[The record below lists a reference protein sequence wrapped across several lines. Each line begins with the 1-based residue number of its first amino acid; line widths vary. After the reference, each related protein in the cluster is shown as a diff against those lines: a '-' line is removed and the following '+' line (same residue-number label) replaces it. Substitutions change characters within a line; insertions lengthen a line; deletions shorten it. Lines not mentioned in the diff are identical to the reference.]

1 MAALPFSQAAAPYF
15 ASIGCDIV
23 GVHSFTQSRHLLKR
37 SSCPMRSRNSETL
50 LLLPLL
56 PIFFVG
62 IFPML
67 LFGLLGFLG
76 VSLFGILLVC
86 VGLADGLNANS
97 NFNQQVIVHGYAKS
111 TDRSIHATDL
121 HSAMR
126 FALVVDMIGA
136 ALVAVGLCGFFWF
149 G

>member
-1 MAALPFSQAAAPYF
+1 
-15 ASIGCDIV
+15 
-23 GVHSFTQSRHLLKR
+23 
-37 SSCPMRSRNSETL
+37 MRPRNSETL

-76 VSLFGILLVC
+76 ISLFGILLIC
-86 VGLADGLNANS
+86 VGLSDGLNANS
-97 NFNQQVIVHGYAKS
+97 NFNQQVIVHGYANRAS
-111 TDRSIHATDL
+111 RSVQATDL
-121 HSAMR
+121 HSATR

-136 ALVAVGLCGFFWF
+136 ALVAIGASAFSISAE
-149 G
+149 

>member
-1 MAALPFSQAAAPYF
+1 
-15 ASIGCDIV
+15 
-23 GVHSFTQSRHLLKR
+23 
-37 SSCPMRSRNSETL
+37 MRTRESETL

-56 PIFFVG
+56 PIFLVG

-76 VSLFGILLVC
+76 ISLFGILLIC
-86 VGLADGLNANS
+86 VGLSDGLNANN
-97 NFNQQVIVHGYAKS
+97 NFNQQVIVHGYAN
-111 TDRSIHATDL
+111 RANRPMRADL
-121 HSAMR
+121 HSAVR

-136 ALVAVGLCGFFWF
+136 ALVAIGLCGFFYF

>member
-1 MAALPFSQAAAPYF
+1 
-15 ASIGCDIV
+15 
-23 GVHSFTQSRHLLKR
+23 
-37 SSCPMRSRNSETL
+37 MRPRNSETL

-76 VSLFGILLVC
+76 ISLFGILLIC
-86 VGLADGLNANS
+86 VGLSDGLNANS
-97 NFNQQVIVHGYAKS
+97 NFNQQVIVHGYANRAA
-111 TDRSIHATDL
+111 RSMHASDL
-121 HSAMR
+121 HSAVR

-136 ALVAVGLCGFFWF
+136 ALVAVGVCGFFYF
-149 G
+149 S

>member
-1 MAALPFSQAAAPYF
+1 
-15 ASIGCDIV
+15 
-23 GVHSFTQSRHLLKR
+23 
-37 SSCPMRSRNSETL
+37 MRTRQSETL

-76 VSLFGILLVC
+76 ISLFGILLVC
-86 VGLADGLNANS
+86 VGLSDGLNANS
-97 NFNQQVIVHGYAKS
+97 NFNQQVIVHGYANRAS
-111 TDRSIHATDL
+111 RSMQASDL
-121 HSAMR
+121 HSAVR

-136 ALVAVGLCGFFWF
+136 ALVAVGACGFYFF

>member
-1 MAALPFSQAAAPYF
+1 
-15 ASIGCDIV
+15 
-23 GVHSFTQSRHLLKR
+23 
-37 SSCPMRSRNSETL
+37 MRPRQSETL

-56 PIFFVG
+56 PIFLVG

-76 VSLFGILLVC
+76 ISLFGILLVC

-97 NFNQQVIVHGYAKS
+97 NFNQQVIVHGYAN
-111 TDRSIHATDL
+111 RANRPMHATDL
-121 HSAMR
+121 HSATR

-136 ALVAVGLCGFFWF
+136 ALVAIGLCGFFYF

>member
-1 MAALPFSQAAAPYF
+1 MQ
-15 ASIGCDIV
+15 
-23 GVHSFTQSRHLLKR
+23 T
-37 SSCPMRSRNSETL
+37 RNSETL
-50 LLLPLL
+50 LVLPLL

-76 VSLFGILLVC
+76 ISLFGILLIC
-86 VGLADGLNANS
+86 VGLSDGLNAHS
-97 NFNQQVIVHGYAKS
+97 NFNQQIIVHGYAS
-111 TDRSIHATDL
+111 RTSRSIQATDL
-121 HSAMR
+121 HSATR

-136 ALVAVGLCGFFWF
+136 ALVAVGACGFFYF

>member
-1 MAALPFSQAAAPYF
+1 
-15 ASIGCDIV
+15 
-23 GVHSFTQSRHLLKR
+23 
-37 SSCPMRSRNSETL
+37 MRTRESETL

-76 VSLFGILLVC
+76 ISLFGILLVC
-86 VGLADGLNANS
+86 VGLSDGLNANS
-97 NFNQQVIVHGYAKS
+97 NFNQQIIVHGYANRAS
-111 TDRSIHATDL
+111 RSMQAVDL
-121 HSAMR
+121 HSAVR

-136 ALVAVGLCGFFWF
+136 ALVVIGVCGFFYF

>member
-1 MAALPFSQAAAPYF
+1 
-15 ASIGCDIV
+15 
-23 GVHSFTQSRHLLKR
+23 
-37 SSCPMRSRNSETL
+37 MRTRNSETL

-76 VSLFGILLVC
+76 RSPSGTLLVC

-97 NFNQQVIVHGYAKS
+97 TFNQQVIVHGYAN
-111 TDRSIHATDL
+111 RANRPFQAPDL
-121 HSAMR
+121 HAPTHL
-126 FALVVDMIGA
+126 ALAGDMIGA
-136 ALVAVGLCGFFWF
+136 GLVAVGL
-149 G
+149 

>member
-1 MAALPFSQAAAPYF
+1 
-15 ASIGCDIV
+15 
-23 GVHSFTQSRHLLKR
+23 
-37 SSCPMRSRNSETL
+37 MRTRESETL

-76 VSLFGILLVC
+76 ICLFGILLVC
-86 VGLADGLNANS
+86 VGLADGLNAHS
-97 NFNQQVIVHGYAKS
+97 NFNQQIIVHGYANRAS
-111 TDRSIHATDL
+111 RTVQAMDL
-121 HSAMR
+121 HSATR

-136 ALVAVGLCGFFWF
+136 GLVAVGVCGFFYF

>member
-1 MAALPFSQAAAPYF
+1 
-15 ASIGCDIV
+15 
-23 GVHSFTQSRHLLKR
+23 
-37 SSCPMRSRNSETL
+37 MRTRNSETL

-76 VSLFGILLVC
+76 ISLFGILLIC
-86 VGLADGLNANS
+86 VGLSDGLNANS
-97 NFNQQVIVHGYAKS
+97 NFNQQVIVHGYANRANR
-111 TDRSIHATDL
+111 TMHATDL
-121 HSAMR
+121 HSAVR

-136 ALVAVGLCGFFWF
+136 ALVAIGACGFFYF

>member
-1 MAALPFSQAAAPYF
+1 
-15 ASIGCDIV
+15 
-23 GVHSFTQSRHLLKR
+23 
-37 SSCPMRSRNSETL
+37 MRTRNSETL

-76 VSLFGILLVC
+76 ISLFGILLVC
-86 VGLADGLNANS
+86 VGLSDGLNAHS
-97 NFNQQVIVHGYAKS
+97 NFNQQIIVHGYANRAS
-111 TDRSIHATDL
+111 RSMQAKDL
-121 HSAMR
+121 HSAVR

-136 ALVAVGLCGFFWF
+136 ALVAVGVFGFFCF

>member
-1 MAALPFSQAAAPYF
+1 
-15 ASIGCDIV
+15 
-23 GVHSFTQSRHLLKR
+23 
-37 SSCPMRSRNSETL
+37 MRTRESETL

-76 VSLFGILLVC
+76 VSLLGILLIC
-86 VGLADGLNANS
+86 VGLSDGLNANS
-97 NFNQQVIVHGYAKS
+97 NFNQQIIVHGYANRAN
-111 TDRSIHATDL
+111 RSMQAMDL
-121 HSAMR
+121 HSAVR
-126 FALVVDMIGA
+126 YALVVDMIGA
-136 ALVAVGLCGFFWF
+136 ALVAVGVCGFFYF